1 MTYSKYI
8 YTILLFILPLV
19 LWGQRTKELRK
30 VTERIIAYD
39 TNIKQDR
46 IPGYICGMIDKDSTY
61 IIDFGSASK
70 TEKIPLDEHTI
81 FEIGSLTKVFTMSLL
96 AVLVDEG
103 LFNYDDKINDL
114 LPQDVRN
121 KKSDSLTLRDLVM
134 HTSSMP
140 RTPTDF
146 GLKEKNPKDPY
157 AYYTKD
163 DLLSFYGSFPFD
175 NIADKKYL
183 YSHVNYALIEIIMEN
198 VSGISYERL
207 LQAKILNPLGLEETY
222 LGVSERLLKYASKGY
237 SVSGQETGFRTFQS
251 FEGSLGLKSSLYDL
265 MIFIK
270 AYMDLADTPLS
281 RIFSTCF
288 NERIS
293 TGMADDLYIAYA
305 WHMVDHKKYYDVVVH
320 PGRGNGYQVTIHF
333 IPETQTGVII
343 LANSNESLDNLGYMM
358 LALVNNHW
366 RLKKKDK
373 KKFKEIEKEKR
384 DNL

>member
-1 MTYSKYI
+1 MLHSKYI
-8 YTILLFILPLV
+8 YTILLLVMPLL

-30 VTERIIAYD
+30 ITERIITYD
-39 TNIKQDR
+39 TNINDKR
-46 IPGYICGMIDKDSTY
+46 LPGYICGMIDRDSTY
-61 IIDFGSASK
+61 IVDFGSASK
-70 TEKIPLDEHTI
+70 TEKIQLNEHTI

-103 LFNYDDKINDL
+103 LCQYSDRVNDL

-121 KKSDSLTLRDLVM
+121 KKADALTLKDLVM

-146 GLKEKNPKDPY
+146 GLKEKNPRDPY

-163 DLLSFYGSFPFD
+163 DLLSFYGSFPFED
-175 NIADKKYL
+175 IDDKKYM

-198 VSGISYERL
+198 ISGVSYERL
-207 LQAKILNPLGLEETY
+207 LHEKILNPLGMKETY
-222 LGVSERLLKYASKGY
+222 LGLNEKLLKNASKGY
-237 SVSGQETGFRTFQS
+237 SLSGQETNFRTFQS
-251 FEGSLGLKSSLYDL
+251 FEGALGLKSSLHDL
-265 MIFIK
+265 MIFIR
-270 AYMDLADTPLS
+270 AYVGLVDTPLTS
-281 RIFSTCF
+281 VFSSCL

-293 TGMADDLYIAYA
+293 TEMADDLDVAYA
-305 WHMVDHKKYYDVVVH
+305 WHVVDHKRYYDVAIH
-320 PGRGNGYQVTIHF
+320 PGRGNGHQVTIHF
-333 IPETQTGVII
+333 VPETQTAVII

-373 KKFKEIEKEKR
+373 KRFKEEEKEKR
-384 DNL
+384 NNS